1 MRPQVTEKLLCGRRG
16 EGAFTDAK
24 PRGRVARDHIDY
36 TSRTNHTIHQVA
48 I

>member
-24 PRGRVARDHIDY
+24 PRGRVARDHN
-36 TSRTNHTIHQVA
+36 TRTNHTIHQVA